1 MTEVTRRALV
11 AGSGLAAVGVAL
23 PMLGARPAA
32 AAAPAAGKQ
41 AAGVYRYKIGDYELT
56 ALNDGVWNRK
66 IDDKFVRNAPWPEVQ
81 KALTDNFL
89 PADTLP
95 IPFTALLV
103 NTGSK
108 LVLIDTGTGGQL
120 APTAGTLG
128 ANLAAAGVDAKAV
141 DIILISHF
149 HPDHINGIKT
159 KEGQVVF
166 PNAEINVAAP
176 EWAHW
181 MDDARMNAAPE
192 AARPAFLNARRIFS
206 DIAKDVKRFE
216 PGKEVA
222 PGITSIAA
230 FGHTPGHTAFAVA
243 SGNQSMLVLGD
254 TTNHPWLFVRNPEW
268 QAIFDVDGAMAA
280 ETRKKLLDRAAADKM
295 LVQGYHFPFPASGH
309 IARRGSG
316 YDLVPVMWQPA
327 L

>member
-1 MTEVTRRALV
+1 MTQLTRRALL
-11 AGSGLAAVGVAL
+11 AGTAAATAAL
-23 PMLGARPAA
+23 PALATRSAT
-32 AAAPAAGKQ
+32 AAAPVSGQQ
-41 AAGVYRYKIGDYELT
+41 AAGVYRYKIGSYELT

-66 IDDKFVRNAPWPEVQ
+66 IDDKFVRNVSWPEVQ
-81 KALTDNFL
+81 KALADNFF
-89 PADTLP
+89 PAETLP
-95 IPFTALLV
+95 IPFTTLAV

-120 APTAGTLG
+120 TPTAGTMG
-128 ANLAAAGVDAKAV
+128 ANLAAAGIDPKAV

-149 HPDHINGIKT
+149 HPDHINGLKT
-159 KEGQVVF
+159 KEGQRVF
-166 PNAEINVAAP
+166 PNAEVNVSAP
-176 EWAHW
+176 EWAFW
-181 MDDARMNAAPE
+181 MDDAKMNAAPE
-192 AARPAFLNARRIFS
+192 AARPGFLNARRVFN

-216 PGKEVA
+216 PGGEVA

-230 FGHTPGHTAFAVA
+230 YGHTPGHTAFAVA

-268 QAIFDVDGAMAA
+268 QAIFDTDPVMAT
-280 ETRKKLLDRAAADKM
+280 ETRKKLLDRASADKM
-295 LVQGYHFPFPASGH
+295 LVQGYHFPFPASGY
-309 IARRGSG
+309 IAKRGTG